1 MNAPL
6 AHEVS
11 IGPRLASLL
20 ALAYRARRAAL
31 VEGPTGIGKSELVH
45 DVARSLGVSIITLD
59 LSLLEPPDLVGLP
72 VVRDGRTSYATPS
85 TLPLDGAGI
94 LLLEELNRAERYVQ
108 QPALQLL
115 TAGRLHEYQ
124 LPPGWV
130 CFAVTN
136 PPTGEYHVTPLDRAL
151 EARFMKI
158 RARAERGPWLAW
170 AEAHGVHLAV
180 RTVVREH
187 GRSLDEV
194 SPRSWTYAGQLL
206 AAMTNKERMDSD
218 FLRDALCGYLPPA
231 WAEILAAA
239 SEGTAAEIGIDLRD
253 LLGDYVAKG
262 QKSVREWKSR
272 GRTDALDELVNR
284 VRSVLRSPELSAMF
298 EQQTFKLDSFDA
310 LLGDLAGDARESLQ
324 EAIATNPVAQSLIE
338 IRAGEILTNAQAIQ
352 AEKKLAIWAQSP
364 IQRYRAAVVAQ
375 ALCAHLKQHGRVS
388 ELRQSNVVRANL
400 GRVLAALG
408 ERYAMPLVN
417 VMLELQITPIRP
429 GR

>member
-1 MNAPL
+1 VNATT
-6 AHEVS
+6 AHEVA

-20 ALAYRARRAAL
+20 ELAYRARRPAL
-31 VEGPTGIGKSELVH
+31 VEGATGIGKSELVH
-45 DVARSLGVSIITLD
+45 DVARALGVSIITLD

-72 VVRDGRTSYATPS
+72 VVRDGRTSYATPA
-85 TLPLDGAGI
+85 TLPTDGAGI

-124 LPPGWV
+124 LPEGWV

-158 RARAERGPWLAW
+158 RARADRGPWLAW
-170 AEAHGVHLAV
+170 AESHGVHPAV

-187 GRSLDEV
+187 SRALDEV
-194 SPRSWTYAGQLL
+194 SPRSWTYAGQIL
-206 AAMTNKERMDSD
+206 AAMTTKERSDSD
-218 FLRDALCGYLPPA
+218 FVRDALCGYLPPA
-231 WAEILAAA
+231 WAEVLAAA
-239 SEGTAAEIGIDLRD
+239 SEGTASELGIDLRD
-253 LLGDYVAKG
+253 LLGDYVQRA
-262 QKSVREWKSR
+262 QKSVRELKTQ
-272 GRTDALDELVNR
+272 GRTDAMDELVSR
-284 VRSVLRSPELSAMF
+284 VRSVLRSPEIAAMH
-298 EQQTFKLDSFDA
+298 EQGTLRLDSFDA
-310 LLGDLAGDARESLQ
+310 LLADLAGDARESLQ
-324 EAIATNPVAQSLIE
+324 EAIASNPVAQSLIE
-338 IRAGEILTNAQAIQ
+338 LRAGDILANAQSTQ
-352 AEKKLAIWAQSP
+352 ADKKLAQWAQSP
-364 IQRYRAAVVAQ
+364 TQRYRAAIVAS
-375 ALCAHLKQHGRVS
+375 ALCAHLKQHGRVT
-388 ELRQSNVVRANL
+388 ELRQSNAIRANL